1 MAEAADIA
9 EQFERH
15 LNSPLQTWLLGAGV
29 SFSSNIPMMGPLT
42 ERVLEI
48 AEKERL
54 IEDKCALRIIGFIR
68 DDVDEDA
75 NIEGFLTHLADFISM
90 AGRSRTNCVSMN
102 GALVTKKALVTV
114 HVTLLQIMAEIV
126 RWGYRAPICRNNGT
140 VGEEALIGKR
150 GEGIVKIDEHRKFIQ
165 AIFDSGRAGLE
176 TLRTPVEF
184 FTTNYDTLLEDALAL
199 HQVDYQDG
207 FSGGG
212 VGFWASQYYEP
223 RDTTRAIVTKLHG
236 SIDWYRQGEDAS
248 PLFRVRSDDT
258 YLGNGGAVMIYPQ
271 ATKYL
276 NTQRDPFSQLFQRF
290 RKRLMFGADQ
300 VLMICG
306 YSFGDEH
313 INDEIE
319 NALAAQRSHL
329 TVVAFSSEKDN
340 ALPPKLQYWR
350 SQSPWGQQVFIAS
363 PRGLYQGNSDPF
375 FSSPCGTRD
384 WWTFAGVTRLFSEGL
399 PPDILEEIQ

>member
-1 MAEAADIA
+1 MADAADIA
-9 EQFERH
+9 EQFGRH
-15 LNSPLQTWLLGAGV
+15 LNSPIQTWLLGAGV

-42 ERVLEI
+42 ERVLEV

-54 IEDKCALRIIGFIR
+54 SENENSLRIISFIR
-68 DDVDEDA
+68 DDVVEDA

-102 GALVTKKALVTV
+102 GAPVTKEALVSV
-114 HVTLLQIMAEIV
+114 HLTLLQIMAEIV
-126 RWGYRAPICRNNGT
+126 RWGYRVPICRNNGE

-150 GEGIVKIDEHRKFIQ
+150 GECIVKIDEHQKFIQ

-176 TLRTPVEF
+176 TLRTPIEF

-199 HQVDYQDG
+199 HQIDYQDG

-212 VGFWASQYYEP
+212 VGFWTIRNYKP

-236 SIDWYRQGEDAS
+236 SIDWYRQEEDAA

-258 YLGNGGAVMIYPQ
+258 YPGDGGAVMIYPQ

-276 NTQRDPFSQLFQRF
+276 NTQRDPFSKLFQRF
-290 RKRLMFGADQ
+290 RNRLMLGADQ

-319 NALAAQRSHL
+319 NALAAPRSRL
-329 TVVAFSSEKDN
+329 TVVAFSSETDK

-350 SQSPWGQQVFIAS
+350 TRSPWGKQVFVAS
-363 PRGLYQGNSDPF
+363 PRGLYQGTSGPF
-375 FSSPCGTRD
+375 FPTPCSTRD